1 MKQRKMSDAHRKAIS
16 NSKKGKPLGKV
27 ISRQTK
33 YKLVSP
39 TGKISFVDSYDLP
52 RFLKNNGLSY
62 PTMMRH
68 VKSEKA
74 HRGWLIT
81 RI

>member
-1 MKQRKMSDAHRKAIS
+1 MSSDHKKAIS
-16 NSKKGKPLGKV
+16 KSKKGKPLGK
-27 ISRQTK
+27 IRSRQTK
-33 YKLVSP
+33 YKIVSP
-39 TGKISFVDSYDLP
+39 TGKISFVDSYDLHQ
-52 RFLKNNGLSY
+52 FLKNNGLSY

-74 HRGWLIT
+74 HRGWLIS